1 MVKRRRANYELF
13 WRGTYLRRPVSST
26 SSGST
31 KTGSTIFML
40 RNVRKGGACSGR
52 LGSSVGWASSCA
64 HWFKACLVLN
74 PRSFQTSVAYILSP

>member
-40 RNVRKGGACSGR
+40 RNVPNRGGSQAGLVR
-52 LGSSVGWASSCA
+52 VWAG
-64 HWFKACLVLN
+64 
-74 PRSFQTSVAYILSP
+74 